1 MQFRMSLVLNWV
13 FLRPNIPDDRD
24 FEQIYLVSSMRQ
36 KLNRRQTNPQQCWQR
51 VLRANLLATS

>member
-1 MQFRMSLVLNWV
+1 MSLVLNWV